1 MARGPR
7 IVAELGRPETAQETA
22 DRKAESSRV
31 YRSSQ
36 NVRNLI
42 AALLAT
48 LAVVLVIVFAVP
60 RGSAPEREPIDVAAV
75 AESVAATE
83 ERTVISPDMS
93 DGWIVNRAGIEGSGS
108 VRAFTVV
115 YAPAAEDERGF
126 LRVAQGFDADEAW
139 TARVLSGSAPQDT
152 VAIDGITWDRYE
164 LDPDRTG
171 NISVAIAT
179 DAGSDTV
186 LIYGAADEEALEET
200 ARSVTDQI
208 DALREE
214 AE

>member
-1 MARGPR
+1 
-7 IVAELGRPETAQETA
+7 
-22 DRKAESSRV
+22 
-31 YRSSQ
+31 
-36 NVRNLI
+36 
-42 AALLAT
+42 
-48 LAVVLVIVFAVP
+48 
-60 RGSAPEREPIDVAAV
+60 
-75 AESVAATE
+75 
-83 ERTVISPDMS
+83 MS